1 MFYKNNLYKFQ
12 YLIVI
17 FLPLIFWYLCGE
29 IFLYRTPFIL
39 PVFFIL
45 PFLAFLLIK
54 KNILGLYIIIG
65 AMCLSGGIISIGS
78 GGQVIEFFSDLSL
91 PLNLNLFELLS
102 LGTMA
107 ILYASI
113 CLKRDLRLFE
123 ETRLSHSMY
132 IFSLAIVINWLFSSI
147 RTYNFEGLYELR
159 RFISMPLVFV
169 LMINLIKNEEQ
180 LKFIIK
186 LFIVCIGIKSIT
198 GLITIFISR
207 SFVLLYPGW
216 SETTV
221 FLTVIFFYLGFRDNC
236 PGDPL
241 VKTMRIF
248 LIPMC
253 LCILFST
260 RRTLWGSFIIT
271 ICLYF
276 LFMKKTGK
284 IKFIGLLIP
293 AGVIFVTLV
302 SLSDSSPT
310 ASNGEFSLSSEIE
323 SMKNPFEAHTFILRQ
338 WEWKNAWEYIKLNP
352 LFGNGLGTVLEP
364 IVDFKYVK
372 RNAFASMVFHNNYLW
387 IWAKM
392 GLVVFVPFL
401 LLIYLSIK
409 NTYQLYVEL
418 EDPYYRSVLL
428 GIFLSLM
435 NFIIAG
441 FISPSMAEIKINVWL
456 GFTFGLIV
464 LIRRFKRSEIISQI
478 NI

>member
-1 MFYKNNLYKFQ
+1 
-12 YLIVI
+12 
-17 FLPLIFWYLCGE
+17 
-29 IFLYRTPFIL
+29 
-39 PVFFIL
+39 
-45 PFLAFLLIK
+45 
-54 KNILGLYIIIG
+54 
-65 AMCLSGGIISIGS
+65 MCLSGGLVSIGS
-78 GGQVIEFFSDLSL
+78 GEHAIEFFSDLPL
-91 PLNLNLFELLS
+91 PFNFNLFELLS
-102 LGTMA
+102 LGIMA
-107 ILYASI
+107 ILYALI
-113 CLKRDLRLFE
+113 CLKKDLSLFE
-123 ETRLSHSMY
+123 ETRLSHSIY
-132 IFSLAIVINWLFSSI
+132 IFSLAIVISWLFYAISI
-147 RTYNFEGLYELR
+147 HSFEGLYELR
-159 RFISMPLVFV
+159 RFMSMPLVFV

-207 SFVLLYPGW
+207 SFVLLYPEW
-216 SETTV
+216 AESTF
-221 FLTVIFFYLGFRDNC
+221 FLTVIFFYLSFRDNY

-241 VKTMRIF
+241 VKIMRIF

-253 LCILFST
+253 LCILFAT

-284 IKFIGLLIP
+284 IKVIGLLIP

-310 ASNGEFSLSSEIE
+310 ASNGELSLSSEIE

-352 LFGNGLGTVLEP
+352 LLGNGLGTVLEP

-392 GLVVFVPFL
+392 GLVVFIPFL

-428 GIFLSLM
+428 GIFLSLI

-456 GFTFGLIV
+456 GFFLGVVALC
-464 LIRRFKRSEIISQI
+464 RRFKRLGNLTNKYLSK
-478 NI
+478 